1 MAQLNKTEAKIGGVT
16 LSANESVVWRLTT
29 GVQPY
34 TTALSCSAEDWE
46 QTLKGQMGQDLTLT
60 LKSGN
65 NGQTYTIGNVT
76 ILHELGRAS
85 RHRAVFVVADRRWK
99 WRYTIFRRD
108 FNMIKKTGNKTA
120 IFENVPTA
128 LTQYIDTYRYR
139 DYSLDQDT
147 QGQKTTWTTRRAL
160 ESVLDDIVEG
170 QYDFESWPVTDDG
183 GSEEFKIQN
192 LSIRD
197 SADGA
202 IGRLLSY
209 VPGANLYIGLDG
221 RVKLY
226 NAADNAE
233 MLEVFNGLPHQTKLG
248 HYGVEIDKKAI
259 RPKKVYVYYEREVE
273 CLLDFDD
280 DTPESTY
287 VQPDRTTP
295 YVENVCQTVD
305 EQLPI
310 YEYDPITNTY
320 AQRTPAPGTWVTFSE
335 FLLACNNAQRSDA
348 NPWTW
353 DTLKVH
359 YMLGSLLGSL
369 APGAADGVA
378 AGDDEFISIAERVNQ
393 IESNFRRTFRINRL
407 LTSKVERW
415 LPVRS
420 AMFDPMTGARAQA
433 CVWGQYCYMPTTKQR
448 MIYPT
453 QDEDKKGLY
462 VNVDTYGRSQREGK
476 KFIELAPS
484 PARVQF
490 VDEQEGVFRVD
501 WIKQPYG
508 LQESMIPSLVVTAA
522 DTSSLKPQTADLAKQ
537 DDELLVA
544 GAKRQ
549 GSNNYGILKSECR
562 FKAMVSFI
570 PAAPNNKSKL
580 YRVEV
585 TPEDVTSFM
594 NGDVKIENGDG
605 PPLEMYVSP
614 GELTARFAWTDDA
627 AAQSTLSRWL
637 ELSGQQSGGG
647 GTPAGEAEPEFN
659 ELEGFTLVNEESHL
673 TIHAQ
678 SVAAE
683 AYMAF
688 ADTLHG
694 EIVADAQSAAG
705 LKLAGNMTAASITL
719 GQAPSASMM
728 QRLSFPGTRRPL
740 SRFAL
745 MGDVARQFVV
755 KTIE

>member
-1 MAQLNKTEAKIGGVT
+1 MAQLNKAEAKLGGVT
-16 LSANESVVWRLTT
+16 LAANDPVVWRLTT

-34 TTALSCSAEDWE
+34 TTAFTCSRDDWD
-46 QTLKGQMGQDLTLT
+46 QTLKGKMGEELTLT
-60 LKSGN
+60 LKSGS
-65 NGQTYTIGNVT
+65 GESYSIQKVT
-76 ILHELGRAS
+76 ILHELGRSS

-99 WRYTIFRRD
+99 WRYTILRRD

-120 IFENVPTA
+120 VFENVPTA

-139 DYSLDQDT
+139 AYSLDSSEE
-147 QGQKTTWTTRRAL
+147 GQLQTWTTKRAL
-160 ESVLDDIVEG
+160 ESVLDEIVEG
-170 QYDFESWPVTDDG
+170 EYDFDSWPVDDDG

-209 VPGANLYIGLDG
+209 VPGANIYIGLDG
-221 RVKLY
+221 NVKLY
-226 NAADNAE
+226 NAADNEA
-233 MLEVFNGLPHQTKLG
+233 MLEVFDGLPHQTRLG
-248 HYGVEIDKKAI
+248 HFGVEIDKRAI

-273 CLLDFDD
+273 CMLDFDD
-280 DTPESTY
+280 DTPNSTY
-287 VQPDRTTP
+287 VKPDRTTP
-295 YVENVCQTVD
+295 YVENVCQIVD
-305 EQLPI
+305 EQTEV
-310 YEYDPITNTY
+310 YEYEPISDKY
-320 AQRTPAPGTWVTFSE
+320 EKRTPAPGTWVTFSE
-335 FLLACNNAQRSDA
+335 FLLACSNQQRSDA

-378 AGDDEFISIAERVNQ
+378 DGDDEFISIAERVNQ
-393 IESNFRRTFRINRL
+393 IESNFRRSFRINRL

-453 QDEDKKGLY
+453 QDEKKHGLY
-462 VNVDTYGRSQREGK
+462 VNVDTYGRAQREGK
-476 KFIELAPS
+476 KYIELAPS

-490 VDEQEGVFRVD
+490 VDEQEGVFRID
-501 WIKQPYG
+501 WVKQPYG
-508 LQESMIPSLVVTAA
+508 LQESIIPSLVVTST
-522 DTSSLKPQTADLAKQ
+522 DLSSLKPQTADLAKQ
-537 DDELLVA
+537 DNEVVVA
-544 GAKRQ
+544 GAKRE
-549 GSNNYGILKSECR
+549 GGNDYGVLKSECR

-570 PAAPNNKSKL
+570 PAAPNNKTKL

-585 TPEDVTSFM
+585 TPQDVTEFM
-594 NGDVKIENGDG
+594 DGDVKIEGGDG
-605 PPLEMYVSP
+605 PPLELYVSP
-614 GELTARFAWTDDA
+614 GELTARFAWTDDET
-627 AAQSTLSRWL
+627 AQATLASWL
-637 ELSGQQSGGG
+637 GLSGE
-647 GTPAGEAEPEFN
+647 PAEPTSGEGETEPQFN

-673 TIHAQ
+673 TIHAK

-694 EIVADAQSAAG
+694 EIVTEAQGSDS

-719 GQAPSASMM
+719 GQAPTASMM